1 MSLASILGMMHLQI
15 ECKEQMRSLWKAN
28 EVIVEGLVEGQMDK
42 YGVGQEGSYSDKMKS
57 SISFIHPAL

>member
-1 MSLASILGMMHLQI
+1 MHLQI